1 MEYNDILVETQGEI
15 GLITMNS
22 PKTFNALSKNM
33 ISEIISALNQLG
45 NDQGVKVIILRTS
58 GKHFC
63 SGHNLSEMVD
73 GNRGDNKFI
82 FEQCSRMMTLVHEI
96 PPIVIAQYM
105 EWLPQPA
112 VNWPPPAI
120 WR

>member
-1 MEYNDILVETQGEI
+1 MEYNDILVETRGEI

-33 ISEIISALNQLG
+33 ISEIISALNGFGPDEAL
-45 NDQGVKVIILRTS
+45 KAIILRTS

-73 GNRGDNKFI
+73 GNRSD
-82 FEQCSRMMTLVHEI
+82 
-96 PPIVIAQYM
+96 
-105 EWLPQPA
+105 
-112 VNWPPPAI
+112 
-120 WR
+120 